1 MARYLQSNFVIMSL
15 LRKIL
20 VLAAI
25 LLSGLSLRA
34 QTDGYDVFIPISK
47 YISQGNSDNLSAWFA
62 DNLEVSILANA
73 NDCSRNQAK
82 QILKSF
88 FSSHTPR
95 SFSIN
100 HTASRGNMKY
110 ALGNL
115 NAGGLRTYN
124 HAFAFV
130 QACSLNLL
138 QFILKMLLE
147 FCVHGSYF
155 D

>member
-1 MARYLQSNFVIMSL
+1 MARYLQSIFVIMSL

-20 VLAAI
+20 VLTAI
-25 LLSGLSLRA
+25 LLSGLSLKA
-34 QTDGYDVFIPISK
+34 QTDGYDVFIPITK

-73 NDCSRNQAK
+73 NDCSRNQAR

-115 NAGGLRTYN
+115 NAGGEIYQVTIFVNYSGDTYKI
-124 HAFAFV
+124 
-130 QACSLNLL
+130 Q
-138 QFILKMLLE
+138 QLKI
-147 FCVHGSYF
+147 
-155 D
+155 DRIQ